1 MTTNILTTE
10 RLFLRSVTESDF
22 EPLFQMAF
30 SDPDVMQH
38 AFEAKVLSRE
48 EAMAFF
54 LKDFDLEASGKKA
67 GVIIEKSTGA
77 TIGFGGLIASSVFGE
92 EDYEIGFVFAKD
104 SWGKGYAT
112 EVGKAQ
118 IAYGLDTLGYER
130 MLAFVAPKNLA
141 SVAVLKKI
149 GMSHFKTIETQTRGP
164 REVYAAFATNLL
176 RADA

>member
-1 MTTNILTTE
+1 MFMTTNMITTE
-10 RLFLRSVTESDF
+10 RLILRSVNESDF
-22 EPLFQMAF
+22 EPLYQMAF

-67 GVIIEKSTGA
+67 GVIVEKSTGA
-77 TIGFGGLIASSVFGE
+77 TIGFGGLIASAVFGE

-112 EVGKAQ
+112 EIGKAQ
-118 IAYGLDTLGYER
+118 IAYGLHTLGYER

-149 GMSHFKTIETQTRGP
+149 GMSHFKTIETKTRGP
-164 REVYAAFATNLL
+164 REVYATFKS
-176 RADA
+176 D